1 MSTLSCWLVGSD
13 TLLLECAQA
22 LLDADHDLRGVV
34 TDQPRIRSWCEERA
48 VRVVDAA
55 GEWPTDLGDAEPFD
69 LLFAITWLQVVPDE
83 ALALPRRMAV
93 NFHDGPLPRYAGLNT
108 PVWGL
113 MNGERE
119 WGITWHVMTPG
130 VDEGAILKQVV
141 FPVSRDETALS
152 LNTRCLAAAVTSFPE
167 LVAEIAEGREERTPQ
182 DLSLRTV
189 YRRADRPPAACLVDW
204 AASTDR
210 ILTAVRALTFGPHP
224 NPVGLP
230 KTVSA
235 GGGEIVLVDEIVPVP
250 NAPDGPAAPGEIL
263 SVGEEGVVVATEDG
277 AAAIRAGRALDGT
290 VLDPPALAE
299 RMGVVPG
306 GRLAVPGDPVW
317 EDLDRAD
324 GVRGRSEAFWTRRLR
339 SAESPE
345 LPVGTPGAPIAGWG
359 RESLPLPEEVRERFG
374 DQLPWAIAAGTAVL
388 LARLGSRDRFSLS
401 MAAVDGLP
409 REAYAPFVPIP
420 VELDRGEAF
429 GILVSRI
436 ARDAEAAR
444 ERGGFLRDLPLR
456 LPEVGTRGL
465 RAPVVVGAATPGPD
479 VADVGGVLV
488 SVAPASDGA
497 TVEVSFARG
506 PLGPEGARRIAT
518 GLVACLG
525 AAARDPGRSWTELPL
540 VTEEERDRLMGAWNA
555 TGQEHDRSVRVHDLV
570 RRQVERTPDRIALSF
585 EGCRMTYR
593 EMADRVDALAGEL
606 LARGV
611 GPDTLVGVHVDRSLE
626 LPVAVLAVLQAGAAY
641 LPLDPDF
648 PPDRLAFMLEDA
660 EAAWVLTRP
669 GLAGSLP
676 PGFSDRLLWVDGS
689 AEPALS
695 PEADPPEGETLPS
708 HLAYAIY
715 TSGSTGTPKG
725 VLVEH
730 RNVVNFFAAMDQ
742 VVEVP
747 EEGGVWLAVTSL
759 SFDISVLE
767 LLWTLTRGFEVVV
780 HRDRTRETA
789 AAPEAPRHAHRPM
802 AFGLFMWGN
811 DDGPGPGKYRLMLEG
826 ARFFDDNGFDSVW
839 TPERHFHAFGGP
851 FPNPSVTGA
860 ALAATTRN
868 LRIRSGS
875 CVSPLHHPIRIA
887 EEWGVVDNLSG
898 GRVGLSFAAG
908 WQPNDFIIRPESFG
922 NHKAHMVEQIDIVRR
937 LWRGEKVE
945 FENPAGERVA
955 ITTLPR
961 PVQPELPIWVTTAG
975 NVDTYRLAGTLGAN
989 VLTHLLGQSLE
1000 EVAEKI
1006 AAYREA
1012 RAEAGFDPDTGIVT
1026 LMLHTFV
1033 GDSDDAVRE
1042 RVREPM
1048 KDYLRSSMKLILGFA
1063 WTFPAFK
1070 RPGGAQAES
1079 PEDVD
1084 LSSLTD
1090 EEVEAILDFAFDRY
1104 FENSGLFGT
1113 PETCATMVDRCK
1125 GAGVDEIA
1133 CLLDFGVDTDRVL
1146 ESLPLLKRVRDEANR
1161 GVDPEV
1167 GTETAPASFPE
1178 LVQERGV
1185 THLQCTPSM
1194 ARMLSEDPG
1203 SREALGSIPHLL
1215 VGGEAFPS
1223 PLAEQL
1229 RSASPASVTNM
1240 YGPTETTI
1248 WSLTHRLNGASGP
1261 IPIGRPVA
1269 NTRVYALDRFL
1280 QPVPPGVPGQLYI
1293 AGEGVA
1299 RGYHRRPELTAERFV
1314 PDPFQG
1320 GEHRM
1325 YKTGDLVRWR
1335 EDGRLDF
1342 LGRVDHQVKVRGY
1355 RIELGEIE
1363 ATLDGVP
1370 AISASA
1376 VVLREDTAGE
1386 PRLEAFVVADGGQPS
1401 ESEVKDA
1408 LRALLPEYMV
1418 PSRIT
1423 YLDRLPLTPN
1433 GKIDRKGLPESHA
1446 PETGGRAAPYVA
1458 PESGLEE
1465 TVAAAWRNTLGQD
1478 RIGVEDN
1485 FFDIGGH
1492 SLLVVRLHRELQ
1504 ESLDAAPTLVDLYRF
1519 PTIRALSRHLSAGED
1534 AGEHLQASEDRATQ
1548 RRTVM
1553 ARRRRR
1559 GS

>member
-34 TDQPRIRSWCEERA
+34 TDQPRIRSWCQDRGLQ
-48 VRVVDAA
+48 VVDGA
-55 GEWPTDLGDAEPFD
+55 GDWPAVLREAEPFD
-69 LLFAITWLQVVPDE
+69 VLFAITWLKVVPDE

-113 MNGERE
+113 LNQESE

-130 VDEGAILKQVV
+130 VDEGDVLKQER
-141 FPVSRDETALS
+141 FPLSPGETALS
-152 LNTRCLAAAVTSFPE
+152 LNTRCLAAALSSFPE
-167 LVAEIAEGREERTPQ
+167 LVAEIAGGREERTPQ

-189 YRRADRPPAACLVDW
+189 YRRTDRPPAACLVDW
-204 AASTDR
+204 TAPTDR
-210 ILTAVRALTFGPHP
+210 ILTVARALTFGPHP

-230 KTVSA
+230 KTVS
-235 GGGEIVLVDEIVPVP
+235 GRGGEAVVVDELVSVTG
-250 NAPDGPAAPGEIL
+250 ASTGTSAPGEVL
-263 SVGEEGVVVATEDG
+263 SVDEEGLVVATGDG
-277 AAAIRAGRALDGT
+277 AVAIRAGRALDGK
-290 VLDPPALAE
+290 VLEPRALAQ
-299 RMGVVPG
+299 RIGAAPG

-324 GVRGRSEAFWTRRLR
+324 GTWGRHEAFWTRRLR
-339 SAESPE
+339 SGESPE
-345 LPVGTPGAPIAGWG
+345 LPVGTPGAPVSGWTT
-359 RESLPLPEEVRERFG
+359 ESLPLPEEVREGFG
-374 DQLPWAIAAGTAVL
+374 DELPWAIAAATAVL
-388 LARLGSRDRFSLS
+388 LARLGPRDRISLS
-401 MAAVDGLP
+401 TAAGDGLP
-409 REAYAPFVPIP
+409 EEVYAPFVPVQ
-420 VELDRGEAF
+420 VELDPEESF
-429 GILVSRI
+429 GTLVSRVV
-436 ARDAEAAR
+436 RDAEAAR

-456 LPEVGTRGL
+456 LPEVGARGL
-465 RAPVVVGAATPGPD
+465 QAPVVVGAATPGRD
-479 VADVGGVLV
+479 AVEAAEVVLA
-488 SVAPASDGA
+488 VAPSPDGSA
-497 TVEVSFARG
+497 LDVSFAQG
-506 PLGPEGARRIAT
+506 PLGPESARRVAT
-518 GLVACLG
+518 SLLACLVA
-525 AAARDPGRSWTELPL
+525 AAEDPHRRWTTLPL
-540 VTEEERDRLMGAWNA
+540 VTEEERARLDGAWNA
-555 TGQEHDRSVRVHDLV
+555 TGRDYDRSARIHDLV

-585 EGCRMTYR
+585 EGRRITYR
-593 EMADRVDALAGEL
+593 ELADRVDALAGVL
-606 LARGV
+606 IARGV

-648 PPDRLAFMLEDA
+648 PADRLAFMLEDA
-660 EAAWVLTRP
+660 EAAWVLTRRE
-669 GLAGSLP
+669 LAGSLP
-676 PGFSDRLLWVDGS
+676 PGFSDRLVWVDGGPD
-689 AEPALS
+689 AGS
-695 PEADPPEGETLPS
+695 PPRDASSGGEDTRSS

-730 RNVVNFFAAMDQ
+730 RNVVNFFAAMDE

-767 LLWTLTRGFEVVV
+767 LLWTLTRGFEVVI

-789 AAPEAPRHAHRPM
+789 AALRHAHEPM

-811 DDGPGPGKYRLMLEG
+811 DDGPGPSKYRLMLEG
-826 ARFFDDNGFDSVW
+826 ARFFDENGFDSVW

-860 ALAATTRN
+860 ALAATTSN

-908 WQPNDFIIRPESFG
+908 WQPNDFVIRPESFG
-922 NHKAHMVEQIDIVRR
+922 NQKALMVEQIDVVRR

-945 FENPAGERVA
+945 FENPTGERVA

-961 PVQPELPIWVTTAG
+961 PVQPELPVWVTTAG

-989 VLTHLLGQSLE
+989 ILTHLLGQSLE
-1000 EVAEKI
+1000 EVSEKI

-1090 EEVEAILDFAFDRY
+1090 DEVEAILDFAFDRY

-1113 PETCATMVDRCK
+1113 PETCAVMVDRCK

-1161 GVDPEV
+1161 GVGAEAS
-1167 GTETAPASFPE
+1167 GEGEPASFPE
-1178 LVQERGV
+1178 LVRDRGV

-1203 SREALGSIPHLL
+1203 SRAALGSIPHLL
-1215 VGGEAFPS
+1215 VGGEAFPA

-1229 RSASPASVTNM
+1229 RAGSPASVTNM

-1248 WSLTHRLNGASGP
+1248 WSLTHRLNGDAGP
-1261 IPIGRPVA
+1261 VPIGRPVA
-1269 NTRVYALDRFL
+1269 NTRVHVLDRFL
-1280 QPVPPGVPGQLYI
+1280 QPVPPGVPGHLYI
-1293 AGEGVA
+1293 GGDGVA

-1314 PDPFQG
+1314 RDPSRDG
-1320 GEHRM
+1320 DHRM
-1325 YKTGDLVRWR
+1325 YQTGDLVRWR
-1335 EDGRLDF
+1335 DDGAMDF
-1342 LGRVDHQVKVRGY
+1342 LGRVDHQVKIRGY

-1370 AISASA
+1370 GIAASA
-1376 VVLREDTAGE
+1376 VVLREDAAGE
-1386 PRLEAFVVADGGQPS
+1386 PRLEAFVVAEDGPLP
-1401 ESEVKDA
+1401 ESQLKDA
-1408 LRALLPEYMV
+1408 LRASLPEYMV

-1423 YLDRLPLTPN
+1423 HLDRLPLTPN
-1433 GKIDRKGLPESHA
+1433 GKIDRKALPESDTMA
-1446 PETGGRAAPYVA
+1446 TVDRVASYVA

-1465 TVAAAWRNTLGQD
+1465 TVAACWRATLGQE

-1504 ESLDAAPTLVDLYRF
+1504 HSLDSAPTLVDLYRF
-1519 PTIRALSRHLSAGED
+1519 PTIRALTRHLSED
-1534 AGEHLQASEDRATQ
+1534 GDDGEHLQASEDRASQ
-1548 RRTVM
+1548 RRKMM